1 MVWSRK
7 LLKFTIICLVSFTV
21 INFSPLLAQNSPK
34 TELRGVWLTNVDSD
48 VLFSRSNLRNA
59 VRRLQRL
66 HFNTLYPVV
75 YNGGYTLFPSQ
86 TMEKYIGIPLDPEP
100 GLQGRDM
107 LQEIITQG
115 KEHKMAVIPW
125 FEYGLMAPEN
135 SELVK
140 KHPQWVTQR
149 RDGSKVITFGE
160 NNEVRVVRLNPVH
173 PEVQQFLTDLVTE
186 VVQKYD
192 VDGIQF
198 DDHFGFPVDMGY
210 DEYTIELYKSEHGGN
225 SPPEDHRNPEWMRWR
240 ARFVTELWVK
250 IFAAVRFHKPN
261 AVVSLAPNPRQ
272 FSYEFFLQDWHRWAQ
287 LGMVDEL
294 IVQVYRDNIFSFAG
308 ELEDRELYALQ
319 EKIPVAVGILTGLRI
334 RDVDMGLIVD
344 QVNLTRL
351 LGLDGFSYFFY
362 ETLGK
367 RDGAFRSLHGEP
379 AIRPTRNRIL
389 NENELNR

>member
-1 MVWSRK
+1 MLSSRK
-7 LLKFTIICLVSFTV
+7 LWKFAVICLISFSLSWL
-21 INFSPLLAQNSPK
+21 NFTPLWAQNPSR

-59 VRRLQRL
+59 ISRLQRL

-86 TMEKYIGIPLDPEP
+86 TMEKYIGIALDPQP

-107 LQEIITQG
+107 LQEIIREA
-115 KEHKMAVIPW
+115 KERKMAVIPW
-125 FEYGLMAPEN
+125 FEYGLMAPED

-140 KHPQWVTQR
+140 RHPEWITKR
-149 RDGSKVITFGE
+149 RDGTNVTTFGE
-160 NNEVRVVRLNPVH
+160 NNEVRIVRLNPVH
-173 PEVQQFLTDLVTE
+173 PEVRQFLADLVTE
-186 VVQKYD
+186 VLQKYD

-210 DEYTIELYKSEHGGN
+210 DDYTIELYKNDHGGN
-225 SPPEDHRNPEWMRWR
+225 LPPENHRDPEWMRWR
-240 ARFVTELWVK
+240 ARFVTDLWIK

-272 FSYEFFLQDWHRWAQ
+272 FSYDFFLQDWGRWAN
-287 LGMVDEL
+287 LGLIDEL

-319 EKIPVAVGILTGLRI
+319 EKIPVAIGILTGLRI
-334 RDVDMGLIVD
+334 RDVDMGLISD

-351 LGLDGFSYFFY
+351 FGFNGFSYFFY
-362 ETLGK
+362 ETLGR
-367 RDGAFRSLHGEP
+367 RDGAFRTLHGEP
-379 AIRPTRNRIL
+379 AVRPTRRRS
-389 NENELNR
+389 EQ